1 MRCFSQMR
9 DCRTPAAARRG
20 KDGKRVTRPIDHP
33 GVCAAPLQEHAGIR
47 AILIFI
53 KTISA
58 R

>member
-1 MRCFSQMR
+1 MR